1 MTTIDIANLSM
12 ALSHSQVK
20 DQASILVMKKMM
32 GNVQQQGAAIQELL
46 SSSNVQAIQH
56 AAQPHLGGTIDLKL

>member
-1 MTTIDIANLSM
+1 MTTIDIANLSI

-20 DQASILVMKKMM
+20 DQASILIMKKMM
-32 GNVQQQGAAIQELL
+32 GNVQQQGVAIQELL

-56 AAQPHLGGTIDLKL
+56 AAQPHLGGNIDLKL

>member
-20 DQASILVMKKMM
+20 DQASILIMKKMM

>member
-1 MTTIDIANLSM
+1 M

-46 SSSNVQAIQH
+46 SSTNVQAIQH
-56 AAQPHLGGTIDLKL
+56 AAQPHLGGSIDLKL

>member
-1 MTTIDIANLSM
+1 M

>member
-1 MTTIDIANLSM
+1 M

-20 DQASILVMKKMM
+20 DQASILIMKKMM

-46 SSSNVQAIQH
+46 SSTNVQAIQH

>member
-1 MTTIDIANLSM
+1 VTTIDIANLSI

-20 DQASILVMKKMM
+20 DQASILIMKKMM
-32 GNVQQQGAAIQELL
+32 GNVQQQGVAIQELL

-56 AAQPHLGGTIDLKL
+56 AAQPHLGGNIDLKL